1 MNWPAELS
9 GAAVRVTRTAVGRR
23 VLQLTLLVGGLFA
36 LGLLC
41 GGQAQ
46 AADGVTG
53 QRPVLPAVAS
63 PAKPVSAA
71 EQVPPAQQVPASVP
85 VLAPVLAPV
94 SDTVERV
101 VRPVADVVTKTVT
114 EVVTRT
120 PSLPALPT
128 LPSVPTIPV
137 PTVPTVPVV
146 PGQPASPVPTP
157 PAHTAPVPTPVP
169 APVRSTPQS
178 SGAGHR
184 ADVRPAAVTAGVG
197 DPFGPRFG
205 ADAGDAV
212 GAVGHAV
219 VGHALSSSV
228 GHAPVR
234 HQAPA
239 GDPDGAL
246 RNQSGVDGGSS
257 RHCDAQ
263 AVTAEYR
270 VAVRIVPGVVARADA
285 AETQDRYRD
294 VPVFPG

>member
-1 MNWPAELS
+1 MNWPAVLP

-23 VLQLTLLVGGLFA
+23 VLQLALLVGGLFA

-46 AADGVTG
+46 AADGGTG
-53 QRPVLPAVAS
+53 QRPVIPAAAS
-63 PAKPVSAA
+63 PAKPVPVARQA
-71 EQVPPAQQVPASVP
+71 PASVP

-94 SDTVERV
+94 SDSVERV

-114 EVVTRT
+114 EVVTKT
-120 PSLPALPT
+120 PSLPTLPT
-128 LPSVPTIPV
+128 LPTVPTIPIPSV
-137 PTVPTVPVV
+137 PTVPSVPVV
-146 PGQPASPVPTP
+146 PSQPASPIATTPT
-157 PAHTAPVPTPVP
+157 HTAPVPTPVP
-169 APVRSTPQS
+169 APVRSTPQP
-178 SGAGHR
+178 SGAGQR
-184 ADVRPAAVTAGVG
+184 VDVRPAEATGVG
-197 DPFGPRFG
+197 DPYGPRFG
-205 ADAGDAV
+205 TDTGDEA

-219 VGHALSSSV
+219 VGHVLSPSV
-228 GHAPVR
+228 GHAPAR

-246 RNQSGVDGGSS
+246 RNQSGVDSGSS

-263 AVTAEYR
+263 AVTSEYR
-270 VAVRIVPGVVARADA
+270 VAVRIVPGVVARVDA